1 MTNILLA
8 STRDWFDYVR
18 DIVTIVGY
26 LATVGTFLYLF
37 RRDND
42 KQKQIDSLA
51 KLALLSE
58 EQLVLSVRPDL
69 YKNGARVRPDDGNI
83 MIDLLNRGEHAR
95 LLQFNSISPDI
106 TLHSKSLPYVL
117 EKGSERLVIARSNG
131 KNPNDCEYVIEVVYE
146 DKLHNQYKINISG
159 KGAYVSF
166 DQAVF
171 FKHRHTT
178 QSL

>member
-1 MTNILLA
+1 MTFILLA
-8 STRDWFDYVR
+8 NTRDGFDYLR
-18 DIVTIVGY
+18 DIVTIIGY

-69 YKNGARVRPDDGNI
+69 YKNGTRVRPDDGNI

-95 LLQFNSISPDI
+95 LIEFNSTSPDI

-117 EKGSERLVIARSNG
+117 EKNSERLVIARSNG
-131 KNPNDCEYVIEVVYE
+131 KNPNDCEYIIEVVYE
-146 DKLHNQYKINISG
+146 DKLSNQYKINISG
-159 KGAYVSF
+159 KGAHVNF
-166 DQAVF
+166 DQAVLS
-171 FKHRHTT
+171 KHRH
-178 QSL
+178 QIN